1 MCGLQTRGARRQGGW
16 MRHYLV
22 VANQTLK
29 KPELTEK
36 IRTCI
41 EAGPCDFFLL
51 VPATRTHGP
60 VRWTPADAFA
70 VARRRLESAL
80 ERFRALGADIVGDVG
95 VVLPDK
101 ADSATTTPSAITDT
115 SATSDI
121 KTVSVNSGDG
131 AGGTVDLTFQRPNAP
146 ASNPAGQASWVL
158 GLALALLSE
167 GAAERVIMAEVL
179 AEAAGRSRA
188 LEGAYGRA
196 VALLSE
202 YPGDPLV
209 RRTVDLLAKAL
220 LRSRRPARAPE
231 EA

>member
-1 MCGLQTRGARRQGGW
+1 

-29 KPELTEK
+29 QPELTEK

-95 VVLPDK
+95 DPSPVV
-101 ADSATTTPSAITDT
+101 AIGELLRRRSFDALILST
-115 SATSDI
+115 
-121 KTVSVNSGDG
+121 
-131 AGGTVDLTFQRPNAP
+131 L
-146 ASNPAGQASWVL
+146 PAGPSQWLRGDVPARIEQLFGIPVTLVTPPAECDIDVTATGPMVATAAAPQAQ
-158 GLALALLSE
+158 E
-167 GAAERVIMAEVL
+167 
-179 AEAAGRSRA
+179 
-188 LEGAYGRA
+188 A
-196 VALLSE
+196 VA
-202 YPGDPLV
+202 
-209 RRTVDLLAKAL
+209 
-220 LRSRRPARAPE
+220 AP
-231 EA
+231 